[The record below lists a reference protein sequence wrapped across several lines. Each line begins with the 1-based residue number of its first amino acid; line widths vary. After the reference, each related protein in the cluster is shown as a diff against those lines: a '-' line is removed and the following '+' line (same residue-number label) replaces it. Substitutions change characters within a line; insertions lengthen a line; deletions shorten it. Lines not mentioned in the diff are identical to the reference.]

1 MPTEANP
8 AFGADDGWHRPD
20 RLSQLFS
27 ATPLMTAYVD
37 EARVVRMASR
47 AWCEWFASTVAEAVG
62 KDYASTVG
70 VGRFE
75 RHRRHLEL
83 AQRGVEISFEDEL
96 ADGLGTTRWCRVHLA
111 PADSAADAAA
121 PCGVMIV
128 MIEFTGE
135 RVRSELIVRQREQ
148 LFEQLREQ
156 QRSEQVQAELE
167 KTRTL
172 LDWRTTMLT
181 ERNEMLHLL
190 SHEIRQPLNNASAAM
205 QATMKA
211 IEDLHIAESTP
222 ASSALARAENVLGQV
237 IGTLDNTLAAGT
249 ILAFGEAALETSDTD
264 LPVLIRLVLA
274 DIAADARHR
283 IVLQFGTDTRTVR
296 LHPTLMRLTLRN
308 LLNNALAYSPGDSPI
323 HLKVSELEDP
333 LAIVIDVVDSGSG
346 IPDELRPRL
355 FEKGAR
361 GANSRM
367 RSGAGLGLFI
377 AHSVMKMHRGSIEAL
392 PNAPQGTIVRVTLPQ
407 GLAD

>member
-1 MPTEANP
+1 MPSDADTDT
-8 AFGADDGWHRPD
+8 GAGIGWHQPD

-27 ATPLMTAYVD
+27 ATPLMTAFVD
-37 EARVVRMASR
+37 DAMIVRMASR
-47 AWCEWFASTVAEAVG
+47 AWCEWFGSSVAEAVG
-62 KDYASTVG
+62 KHYVLTIG
-70 VGRFE
+70 ERRE
-75 RHRRHLEL
+75 RHRRHIEL

-96 ADGLGTTRWCRVHLA
+96 VDALGGTRWCRVHLS
-111 PADSAADAAA
+111 PAVAGANAAA

-128 MIEFTGE
+128 MLEFTGE

-148 LFEQLREQ
+148 LFEQLRDQ
-156 QRSEQVQAELE
+156 QRNEQMQAELE

-205 QATMKA
+205 QATMQA
-211 IEDLHIAESTP
+211 IADLHLAESTP

-249 ILAFGEAALETSDTD
+249 ILAFGEAALELTDTD

-274 DIAADARHR
+274 DIAADARQR
-283 IVLQFGTDTRTVR
+283 IVLELGTDTRTVR

-308 LLNNALAYSPGDSPI
+308 LLNNALAYSPGESAI
-323 HLKVSELEDP
+323 HLQVSESDDP
-333 LAIVIDVVDSGSG
+333 LAIVIDVADNGSG

-377 AHSVMKMHRGSIEAL
+377 AHSVTKMHRGSIEAL
-392 PNAPQGTIVRVTLPQ
+392 PNSPQGTIVRMTLPQ